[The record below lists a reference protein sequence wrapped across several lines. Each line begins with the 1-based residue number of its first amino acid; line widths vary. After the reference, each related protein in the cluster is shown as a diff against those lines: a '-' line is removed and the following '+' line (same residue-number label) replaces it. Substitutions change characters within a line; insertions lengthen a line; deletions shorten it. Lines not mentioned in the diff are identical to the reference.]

1 MNENPNEF
9 AGFGE
14 NTEEITE
21 QEAMNFL
28 IDQIILH
35 EWDMYQA
42 LNVEGGRDPSQ
53 DDFDTFKL
61 MRSSQFEVWTPDCIL
76 HYLQDVSA
84 AIDAGRNLMTEKYA
98 YMMEYTAPEYYNKHL
113 REHLNPNTMEG
124 EQIINRCVELLH
136 RWNVEMDEMYP
147 NLAKRGRPATEV
159 GEDGMVSR
167 EIYARGEMRT
177 YSVPLLIL
185 YGKMLRAADAA
196 GRNLAIEERDAMVRK
211 YGFKSIEDAE
221 AYYAEHP

>member
-1 MNENPNEF
+1 MNENPNEVLSEDVE
-9 AGFGE
+9 GIS
-14 NTEEITE
+14 EE
-21 QEAMNFL
+21 EAMHFL

-35 EWDMYQA
+35 EWDMYRA
-42 LNVEGGRDPSQ
+42 LNVEGGHDPSQ

-61 MRSSQFEVWTPDCIL
+61 MRSSQFETWTPDCIL

-98 YMMEYTAPEYYNKHL
+98 YMMEFTAPEYYNEHL
-113 REHLNPNTMEG
+113 RDHLSPNTMEG
-124 EQIINRCVELLH
+124 EQIINKSIELLH
-136 RWNVEMDEMYP
+136 RWNLEMDEMYP
-147 NLAKRGRPATEV
+147 NLARRGRPATEV
-159 GEDGMVSR
+159 GADGTVSR

-221 AYYAEHP
+221 AYYAEH